1 MMAAIG
7 QPFVPA
13 WWCRSG
19 HAQTIYAAA
28 LRPVA
33 TAPARRERWEIPDG
47 DFLDVDHVPAPP
59 GRPILILL
67 HGLEASSRARPV
79 QGFLAAAHQR
89 GWRGLGV
96 NFRSCSG
103 ELNRLRRCYHS
114 GDTSDL
120 DWVIRRLCAQEPQAV
135 IVCVGLSL
143 GGNVLLKYLGE
154 QGDGAPRAVKAAVA
168 VSAPFDLASS
178 ARAFEA
184 GFLNRFYGWRLVR
197 SLKRKTLAKLHRYPD
212 LADPRRFAA
221 VRTIGEFDEVVTA
234 PVHGFAG
241 AQAYWSATSCR
252 QFLPGIRRP
261 TLLIN
266 STDDPLVLDIE
277 SVRRDLADHPYVA
290 AAFQHA
296 GGHLGFIGGPHP
308 GRPTAWAERA
318 ALSFLMPFDEPEAV
332 SATIWQEREGIP

>member
-1 MMAAIG
+1 MRAAIG
-7 QPFVPA
+7 EPFVPA

-33 TAPARRERWEIPDG
+33 SAPVRRERWDTPDG
-47 DFLDVDHVPAPP
+47 DFLDVDHVPAPT

-67 HGLEASSRARPV
+67 HGLEASSHAKSV

-103 ELNRLRRCYHS
+103 EPNHLRRCYHS
-114 GDTSDL
+114 GETSDL
-120 DWVIRRLCAQEPQAV
+120 GWVIERLCAQDPQAV
-135 IVCVGLSL
+135 IVCVGMSL

-154 QGDGAPRAVKAAVA
+154 QGDGAPGAVKAAVA
-168 VSAPFDLASS
+168 VSAPFDLAAS

-184 GFLNRFYGWRLVR
+184 GFLNRFYGRRLVR
-197 SLKRKTLAKLHRYPD
+197 SLKRKTLVKLRRYPD
-212 LADPRRFAA
+212 LVDRQRLAA
-221 VRTIGEFDEVVTA
+221 VRTIREFDEVVTA
-234 PVHGFAG
+234 PVHGFAD
-241 AQAYWSATSCR
+241 AQAYWASTSCR
-252 QFLPGIRRP
+252 QFLTGIRRP

-266 STDDPLVLDIE
+266 STDDPLVPDLDPI
-277 SVRRDLADHPYVA
+277 RRDLADHPHVA
-290 AAFQHA
+290 AAFQQA

-308 GRPTAWAERA
+308 GRPAAWAERA
-318 ALSFLMPFDEPEAV
+318 ALSFLAV
-332 SATIWQEREGIP
+332 AAS